1 MPRTSVY
8 PDWVRDLCPPGH
20 SVKKSGNKY
29 YLYETK
35 SVYVPG
41 KKNPQPH
48 STYVGVITPEGIK
61 YSSRRVVNTEEHP
74 EWYEYGFTCCL
85 FDRCYPILLKEFRTK
100 EMTEAVMLNV
110 FRQLSPRSY
119 VLKDKKISP
128 PEELHVCI
136 CNQIKKIEEKLKIK
150 FDDFEV
156 LKDIHILEL
165 NGKRIITAVSD
176 EQKKLIDQ
184 LGADIYA

>member
-1 MPRTSVY
+1 MPRVSVY
-8 PDWVRDLCPPGH
+8 PSWVKDMCPPGH
-20 SVKKSGNKY
+20 SVKKNGNKY

-41 KKNPQPH
+41 RKNPQPQ
-48 STYVGVITPEGIK
+48 SKYVGVITPEGIR

-74 EWYEYGFTCCL
+74 EWYEYGFTHCL
-85 FDRCYPILLKEFRTK
+85 YDRCYSILLKDFKSK
-100 EMTEAVMLNV
+100 EMTEEVTLNV
-110 FRQLSPRSY
+110 FLQLSPRSY
-119 VLKDKKISP
+119 ALKDKKISSA
-128 PEELHVCI
+128 EELHVCV
-136 CNQIKKIEEKLKIK
+136 CNQIKKIEEKLKIQ
-150 FDDFEV
+150 FSEYES

-184 LGADIYA
+184 LEANIYD